1 MQAFKFM
8 TCIKLVE
15 DGKMA
20 IEWTAETDVLTCSK
34 CGESINPGETVIGD
48 LDKFFHKD
56 GENCHTEEE

>member
-1 MQAFKFM
+1 
-8 TCIKLVE
+8 
-15 DGKMA
+15 MA